1 LDASFETFLSFHGF
15 VIDMRQLKI
24 SQKITSRESE
34 GLEKYLQEVGRIA
47 MLTPEEEVE
56 LAKKIKSGDQQALET
71 MVNSN
76 LRFVV
81 SVAKQYQN
89 NGLSLNDLINEGNV
103 GLLKAAKR
111 FDETKGFKFI
121 TYAVWWIRQAILQAI
136 VENSRMVRLPYNKVN
151 LISQINNVQQKFYQE
166 FEREPSV
173 SELADLLD
181 LPEEEMSNI
190 LISNARHSSL
200 DEPVSSDDDSQARLE
215 ILIDEDQFTPDMNLM
230 DESLR
235 SEINFAIK
243 HLSPKEGT
251 VIRMI
256 FGLDGYPVST
266 VEDIARS
273 ISLSVDRTRQLK
285 EHAFRRLRKLIK
297 PQILG
302 Q

>member
-1 LDASFETFLSFHGF
+1 
-15 VIDMRQLKI
+15 MRQLKI

-34 GLEKYLQEVGRIA
+34 GLEKYLTEVSRIP
-47 MLTPEEEVE
+47 MLTPEEEVS
-56 LAKKIKSGDQQALET
+56 LTKRIKSGDQAALES

-151 LISQINNVQQKFYQE
+151 LINQISTLQQKFIQD
-166 FEREPSV
+166 FEREPSTA
-173 SELADLLD
+173 ELAELME
-181 LPEEEMSNI
+181 LPEDEMNNI

-200 DEPVSSDDDSQARLE
+200 DEPLGSDDNELPRLE
-215 ILIDEDQFTPDMNLM
+215 VLIDEDQISPDMNLLN
-230 DESLR
+230 ESR
-235 SEINFAIK
+235 KEEIRFALN
-243 HLSPKEGT
+243 HLSPKERQI
-251 VIRMI
+251 IRMI
-256 FGLDGYPVST
+256 FGIDGEPVSSMD
-266 VEDIARS
+266 EIASS
-273 ISLSVDRTRQLK
+273 IHMSVDRTRQLR

-297 PQILG
+297 PSRIH
-302 Q
+302 